1 MDEGYIKIHRKIK
14 NWQWYKDTN
23 TLHVFLDLLLEA
35 NYDDSKI
42 GFQEVKR
49 GQVLTSIK
57 RISENT
63 GLSFQSIR
71 TSLSK
76 LEKSGEINKQT
87 TNKYTIISI
96 NKYNDYQETNK
107 QLTNKQQT
115 TNNIKE
121 YKEEKEYINI
131 KEKIYKKEK
140 YGSFENVLLTEEEYN
155 KLKERYPDYQE
166 KIENLSSYIASKGAK
181 YKSHYATIINWSK
194 KDDKNIPEWFNKKPA
209 ERIRTE
215 DEERQLQE
223 LIRGNQR

>member
-1 MDEGYIKIHRKIK
+1 MDEGYIKIYRKIR
-14 NWQWYKDTN
+14 NWQWYRDSN
-23 TLHVFLDLLLEA
+23 TLHVFMDLLLEA
-35 NYDDSKI
+35 NYEDSKV
-42 GFQEVKR
+42 GLQEIKR
-49 GQVLTSIK
+49 GQILTSLK

-63 GLSFQSIR
+63 GLSFQNIR
-71 TSLSK
+71 TALSK

-107 QLTNKQQT
+107 QLTNNQQT

-140 YGSFENVLLTEEEYN
+140 FGSFENVLLTKEEYN

>member
-87 TNKYTIISI
+87 TNKYAIISI

-194 KDDKNIPEWFNKKPA
+194 KDDKVIPEWINKKPT

-215 DEERQLQE
+215 DEERELQE